1 MLKIY
6 HKLLRKIQ
14 NNKARIIKTIGIG
27 TLSLELRYG
36 KTNLIPTYLSSNS
49 TQQVEQVQNYV

>member
-6 HKLLRKIQ
+6 YKLLRKIQ

-27 TLSLELRYG
+27 TLALELRYG
-36 KTNLIPTYLSSNS
+36 KTN
-49 TQQVEQVQNYV
+49 